1 MTVTVSQNEPIDSAL
16 RRLQRATTSEK
27 LIETLQEKT
36 KFRKKQLKLAQVRKI
51 LAKMKRRRRAAK
63 KATSIKGK
71 PRR

>member
-27 LIETLQEKT
+27 LIETLQEKS
-36 KFRKKQLKLAQVRKI
+36 KFRKKQQKLAQVRKI
-51 LAKMKRRRRAAK
+51 LAKMKRRRRSAK